1 MLRQQVDTFKY
12 LIRLKKKNSINYRI
26 LFSFTVLYNLVYGLL
41 RDSTYRKGNDR
52 KRKKANT
59 TTKWNFPT

>member
-26 LFSFTVLYNLVYGLL
+26 LFSFTVLYNLVYELL
-41 RDSTYRKGNDR
+41 RV
-52 KRKKANT
+52 
-59 TTKWNFPT
+59 